1 MVYQFN
7 DLERL
12 IDEQKRVLFVNQVF
26 DGDVD
31 AYRSFVGSLANCN
44 TWKAAYQYMIH
55 EFQELHVN
63 LLENSA
69 ATELSDIVFKKYNP
83 LL

>member
-1 MVYQFN
+1 MVYQFY
-7 DLERL
+7 DFEHL
-12 IDEQKRVLFVNQVF
+12 IDERKRMFFVKQVF

-31 AYRSFVGSLANCN
+31 AYRRFVGSLSNCN

-55 EFQELHVN
+55 EFQQLHVN